1 MIRSARIIWIVQL
14 TRCLLSC
21 RQFLDFSCY
30 LLFLHFLES
39 LVFIALRFFTVGY
52 FCFGLGLDLPSCLL
66 QLSLLSFLLMELAP
80 LGMAFVTTLI
90 VCFINSLHSTKLYIV
105 IVRILSIG
113 LMYVCLAM
121 EMFCRNLI

>member
-1 MIRSARIIWIVQL
+1 M
-14 TRCLLSC
+14 
-21 RQFLDFSCY
+21 
-30 LLFLHFLES
+30 
-39 LVFIALRFFTVGY
+39 FIALRFFIVGY
-52 FCFGLGLDLPSCLL
+52 LCFGLGLDLPLCLL